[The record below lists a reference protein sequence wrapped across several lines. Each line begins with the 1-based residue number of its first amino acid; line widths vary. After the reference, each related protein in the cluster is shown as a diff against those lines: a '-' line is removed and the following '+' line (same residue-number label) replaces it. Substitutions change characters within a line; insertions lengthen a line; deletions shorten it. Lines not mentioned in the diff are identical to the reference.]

1 MAGYNS
7 CWPASIRAPFIPLP
21 KVRRQSPTLWSR
33 KLVLCSRNTRTRPCA
48 RRPRASTWALSMSP
62 RGEKVPPGAC
72 INLRDG
78 DASAHCASARSTS
91 HVRSQRLR
99 RGLSRLFVFDAVWTI
114 FYYSAVAESKNAWL
128 LGQALFIAVYL
139 VGAVMN
145 VQHGAAHAQCHP
157 GNQRKSPDRRP
168 RALERL
174 LSLEHSDLCCV
185 RCWLGHGCAG
195 GDDRHSLQAQA
206 RRTDL
211 RSSHADAIAAR

>member
-7 CWPASIRAPFIPLP
+7 CWPASIRVPFIPLP

-62 RGEKVPPGAC
+62 TGEKVPPGAC

-78 DASAHCASARSTS
+78 EASARCASARSTP
-91 HVRSQRLR
+91 HVRSQRLH
-99 RGLSRLFVFDAVWTI
+99 RGPLGYFVFDAVWSS
-114 FYYSAVAESKNAWL
+114 FYVSPVAESKNAWL
-128 LGQALFIAVYL
+128 LGHD
-139 VGAVMN
+139 

-157 GNQRKSPDRRP
+157 GNQGKSPDHRP
-168 RALERL
+168 RALERS

-185 RCWLGHGCAG
+185 RCWLGMAVPGE
-195 GDDRHSLQAQA
+195 
-206 RRTDL
+206 TTV
-211 RSSHADAIAAR
+211 